1 MRVGWLMVM
10 FLGVGC
16 HKEVSNDI
24 EPPDAQL
31 GPHFVHVEPYYV
43 PLHGLKVTGTYSEKL
58 PEGVYYGVDVYSGT
72 VTTSVTATRVDDTHL
87 TFEIPPAVD
96 TPGPID
102 LGLRIDF
109 HAPQSQTPNAAK
121 YIETPAEPH
130 IAPVM
135 FTSSLWFPLHPELDR
150 PCARS
155 ALFQLSNGGDAPF
168 TITSTTAPAGFSI
181 DTTMCAGPR
190 EYGSCE
196 VHACFSSSTPGA
208 VSGMLTFQTTAG
220 DVSIP
225 LSATVLQPAIG
236 IDPSF
241 HGTGAVLLDHLP
253 SYGYDVTAIDGGIL
267 LWGPPFGVERLDSDG
282 VLHNVPVPIEVNGFL
297 ANRVFGVAPAADG
310 TYVMVGDQ
318 SGGSYSAVVRFDSAW
333 NRDDT
338 FGQVDL
344 PYTSYYTALA
354 RQSSGR
360 LLAMSRTTIVAYKSG
375 GAPDPSYG
383 NAGRREIGDG
393 FKGSFAVDT
402 QDRLYL
408 VLDGA
413 SIIRLTAAGNLDG
426 TFAYSGTIGA
436 IAVDAADRLYVATPT
451 GIVRLDETGTATTVV
466 ANVDARDLAITD
478 KLYVVTSTQ
487 GTRRYTLDG
496 TLEQAVGFSSA
507 SHARCASGACW
518 VYGVQ
523 TGSYMQSFANE
534 QYVVKL
540 AP

>member
-1 MRVGWLMVM
+1 M
-10 FLGVGC
+10 FLAVAC
-16 HKEVSNDI
+16 HKGPPEYD

-31 GPHFVHVEPYYV
+31 GPHFVLVEPYYV
-43 PLHGLKVTGTYSEKL
+43 PLHGAKVTATYSETL
-58 PEGVYYGVDVYSGT
+58 REDEYYGVDVYSGT
-72 VTTSVTATRVDDTHL
+72 VTTSVVATRIDDTHL
-87 TFEIPPAVD
+87 TFDMPPAID
-96 TPGPID
+96 APAPID
-102 LGLRIDF
+102 LALRRNF
-109 HAPQSQTPNAAK
+109 NAPDSRTHDAAK
-121 YIETPAEPH
+121 YIETPADPH
-130 IAPVM
+130 LAPVM
-135 FTSSLWFPLHPELDR
+135 FSSTLWFPVHPELDR
-150 PCARS
+150 ACARS
-155 ALFQLSNGGDAPF
+155 GNFQFRNDGDAPI
-168 TITSTTAPAGFSI
+168 TITSASAPSGFSI
-181 DTTMCAGPR
+181 DTTMCPSR
-190 EYGSCE
+190 ILYGQC
-196 VHACFSSSTPGA
+196 VVRACFSSTTPGTA
-208 VSGMLTFQTTAG
+208 SGMLTLETTAG
-220 DVSIP
+220 NVSLPI
-225 LSATVLQPAIG
+225 SATVLAPSMG
-236 IDPSF
+236 LDPSF

-253 SYGYDVTAIDGGIL
+253 SYGYDVTAVAGGLL
-267 LWGPPFGVERLDSDG
+267 LWGPPFGLERLDSDG
-282 VLHNVPVPIEVNGFL
+282 VLYSVPVPLTVNGFQ
-297 ANRVFGVAPAADG
+297 ANRVFGVAPAPDG

-318 SGGSYSAVVRFDSAW
+318 SGGSYSALVRFDSAW

-344 PYTSYYTALA
+344 PITSYYTALA

-360 LLAMSRTTIVAYKSG
+360 LLAMSRTTVVAYKSG

-393 FKGSFAVDT
+393 FKGAFAVDT

-436 IAVDAADRLYVATPT
+436 IAVDAADRLYITTPT
-451 GIVRLDETGTATTVV
+451 GIVLLDETGAATTVI

-478 KLYVVTSTQ
+478 KLYVVTSSQ

-507 SHARCASGACW
+507 SHARCGSGACW
-518 VYGVQ
+518 IYGVQ